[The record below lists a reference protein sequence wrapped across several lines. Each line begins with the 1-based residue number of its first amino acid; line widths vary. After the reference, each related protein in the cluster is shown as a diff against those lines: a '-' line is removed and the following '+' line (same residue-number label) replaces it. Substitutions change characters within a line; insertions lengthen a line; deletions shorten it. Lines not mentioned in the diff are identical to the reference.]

1 MKWLNDRDD
10 DTILNRKPRT
20 TTIIE
25 PEKDQRDGT
34 DNEAETENVNKN
46 GIEKRIRKRNITTK
60 VKSETEKRRQHTK
73 TRN

>member
-10 DTILNRKPRT
+10 DTILNRKPRA

-34 DNEAETENVNKN
+34 DNEAETEDVTKN
-46 GIEKRIRKRNITTK
+46 GIEKRKRKRNITTK

>member
-34 DNEAETENVNKN
+34 DNEAETENGNKN
-46 GIEKRIRKRNITTK
+46 GIEKRKRKRNITTN
-60 VKSETEKRRQHTK
+60 VKNETEKQRQHTK
-73 TRN
+73 PRN

>member
-34 DNEAETENVNKN
+34 DNEAETEHVNKN
-46 GIEKRIRKRNITTK
+46 GIEKRKRKRNITTK
-60 VKSETEKRRQHTK
+60 VKSETAKQRQHTN
-73 TRN
+73 TIN